1 MKKTFKQILED
12 LLGSKL
18 EEEVDIELN
27 EDKEKKSGEASGEDV
42 STEDNK
48 SDDSKLIKDKD
59 KKSGEASNKD
69 KENKQEED
77 VAVSVKEG
85 VVKIFEDGWYDEAS
99 GNVNLDKIKNAEVL
113 SAIKFITDKYQ
124 AEKEQRMISD
134 SLNDELKNYS
144 LNVSEDTL
152 RKVLD
157 TSGVKIDKD
166 GKVVGIKEAIESL
179 KASEPN
185 FFKDKEKESS
195 PLNEGFNPVERQST
209 LSEDE
214 IIALAYGN
222 AE

>member
-18 EEEVDIELN
+18 EEEVDIEMN
-27 EDKEKKSGEASGEDV
+27 EDKEKKSEESSNKDV

-48 SDDSKLIKDKD
+48 SDDSKLIEDKD
-59 KKSGEASNKD
+59 GKSGEASNKD
-69 KENKQEED
+69 KENKSEED
-77 VAVSVKEG
+77 AAESVKEE

-99 GNVNLDKIKNAEVL
+99 GSVNLDKIKNVEVL
-113 SAIKFITDKYQ
+113 SAIKFITEKYQ
-124 AEKEQRMISD
+124 AEKEQRMIAD

-166 GKVVGIKEAIESL
+166 GKVIGVKEALESL